1 MVGTAIRRT
10 PNKLLSMERGKVTIV
25 PNMLPTLKAASLPSP
40 NALKVTINKKLM
52 NKEAIPIENTNKYK
66 AIYVEIWALNAFHEL
81 FKVGDL

>member
-25 PNMLPTLKAASLPSP
+25 PNIWPRAEAASLPSP
-40 NALKVTINKKLM
+40 NALKITINKKLIK
-52 NKEAIPIENTNKYK
+52 KEAIPIESINKYK
-66 AIYVEIWALNAFHEL
+66 AIYVDIWALNAFHEL